1 VSTVAVLALGALGG
15 GFVTGLAGFGGG
27 ALGGVA
33 GLSGPL
39 PTIWCGLRGG
49 SPDTQR
55 GVYQS
60 FNLTIL
66 GLVLCVY
73 ATRGVLTRE
82 VWGFAPVSGRDVARR
97 VPRHPALRPRERPAF
112 RAVVL
117 WLLLASGVV
126 LMVSNL
132 R

>member
-1 VSTVAVLALGALGG
+1 MSTVAVLTLGALGG
-15 GFVTGLAGFGGG
+15 GFVTGLAGFGTGLT
-27 ALGGVA
+27 ALGLWLHVV
-33 GLSGPL
+33 
-39 PTIWCGLRGG
+39 
-49 SPDTQR
+49 SPA
-55 GVYQS
+55 V
-60 FNLTIL
+60 NLAIL